1 MPIRDRGWRF
11 PEWIFSDCQAM
22 VLGTKISQLAD
33 RAEVGRISGLTLAA
47 AAKLPCAAHT
57 TARARARSDGDVVR
71 RRELG
76 MALGGV
82 QPQDPPRLR
91 IRRPAALQAL
101 RAAPRWVPTRDPSRA
116 PRHDPGPTAPPATL
130 PQPDTPS
137 PRVNPVPYLVSLP
150 VPYLTDVKGFTN
162 AQVTSDIF
170 PVSVY
175 ASLAFYLVA
184 GPVSAALGLK
194 SFLVLGALCKLCTR
208 AILIWGSSIHA
219 MRLMQVLF
227 AAGAASD
234 LILFA
239 YLYADPNDPPPRE
252 PTSPIEPPRAPSAP
266 PPSARTPSPRNSDN
280 SRSTPARV
288 TNRFFTSLS
297 SPSDSASSPARRYP
311 PRRRRRERRATTEPP
326 PPPPPA
332 IAFRRRLRSRARSRA
347 HGRERARVTRLPR

>member
-1 MPIRDRGWRF
+1 MEIPRVD
-11 PEWIFSDCQAM
+11 FSDCQAM

-239 YLYADPNDPPPRE
+239 Y
-252 PTSPIEPPRAPSAP
+252 PTPTRTIRPRANRRRHRAATGAVSA
-266 PPSARTPSPRNSDN
+266 A
-280 SRSTPARV
+280 
-288 TNRFFTSLS
+288 SLGAYTVAAELGQLAF
-297 SPSDSASSPARRYP
+297 DAGASYESLFYVSFVSVGLGPSPARRYP
-311 PRRRRRERRATTEPP
+311 PRRRRRERRRPTEPP